1 MKTFLIATLVLG
13 VCLTIT
19 SALPFFDNAWRDFR
33 GHTGDA
39 EAPARIGF
47 APQDQKVLYVSS
59 SASDYDSTP
68 SDGGGDTNPTAP
80 TAGPGGNPTRGPSGV
95 GGPILISEGNVGGMT
110 AGIVVGLAVVVGIA
124 VAVAI
129 FIIKKKG

>member
-1 MKTFLIATLVLG
+1 MKTLLTLALFLG
-13 VCLTIT
+13 VCLAFTA
-19 SALPFFDNAWRDFR
+19 ALPFFGNIARDFR
-33 GHTGDA
+33 GYASG
-39 EAPARIGF
+39 EISPAKNGVPP
-47 APQDQKVLYVSS
+47 PQDQKTYVSS

-80 TAGPGGNPTRGPSGV
+80 TAGPGGNPTQGV
-95 GGPILISEGNVGGMT
+95 GAGGPVLISQASVGGMT

-129 FIIKKKG
+129 YIIKKKG